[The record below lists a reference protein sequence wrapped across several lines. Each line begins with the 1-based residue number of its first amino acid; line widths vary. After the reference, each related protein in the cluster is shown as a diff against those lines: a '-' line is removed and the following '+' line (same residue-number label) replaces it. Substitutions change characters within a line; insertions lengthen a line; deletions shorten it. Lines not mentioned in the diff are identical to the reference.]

1 MARLSIKESQEL
13 EQREG
18 ALGCLASTLVLMD
31 LIFLRVKMAAQ
42 SQPGILVPALDDL
55 QHATR
60 LVRRA
65 QCTIHGLPLPFP
77 ALNEVENAAV

>member
-1 MARLSIKESQEL
+1 MGRLSIKESREL

-31 LIFLRVKMAAQ
+31 LVTVRVKIASQ
-42 SQPGILVPALDDL
+42 NQPGILMPALEDL
-55 QHATR
+55 QHAAR
-60 LVRRA
+60 LVQRA
-65 QCTIHGLPLPFP
+65 QWTIHGLPLPCP